1 MDNTPKTESIVR
13 FIEGIEANNIVLP
26 EFQRNFVWDVGKT
39 HDLLD
44 SLVKDIF
51 IGSIIYGI
59 PSFAITVREIDR
71 RPRRGKGSRA
81 KLKLNS
87 YSKDEIE
94 TKAQV
99 DNFRLVLDGQ
109 QRITSLYRALKGID
123 EVWFVCKKPEDLDY
137 GGDLDRFALEDLLY
151 EFSSHQSR
159 ERLSVKVSDVYKTI
173 EQTIRESK
181 IKAQFF
187 EGLAYLAE
195 KTEDERD
202 GEFDRYLTLLGKL
215 QDFFKADKLLS
226 YYLLNTTSEKFAL
239 FFERSNSK
247 GIQLNF
253 IDILAAKLYVGFNL
267 RHKIDEFEDEHPDY
281 TLNRETVVRTIAFF
295 VGGGNV
301 DRSYIL
307 QNLTHEH
314 FNAHWDMTCDLY
326 KRTLDF
332 LYKNHFILSQR
343 WMPYPNMMIP
353 LMVFLRNIGGDY
365 ANMSEGQ
372 FRFLKFWYWSS
383 IFSERYSTASNE
395 VVSRDART
403 LQRFA
408 GGENILDKG
417 YLADLRI
424 NLNSPEEILS
434 LTSKSSAVYKGI
446 LNLVNYHAG
455 GLVDWRNTRRLSFN
469 EELHDHHI
477 FPQKYIKD
485 TFGDDEEVLGLID
498 SVVNRTLI
506 PKLTNI
512 KIGKKPPS
520 AYLQQLQAN
529 NPSLPDSLRSH
540 LLKPELIG
548 GALDGEY
555 SAFLDE
561 RAEAMFGLVKEHVLD
576 QGEALLAGREEV
588 AA

>member
-13 FIEGIEANNIVLP
+13 FIEGIEASSIVLP

-71 RPRRGKGSRA
+71 RPRRGKGSRV

-137 GGDLDRFALEDLLY
+137 GGDLDKLALEDLLY

-159 ERLSVKVSDVYKTI
+159 ERLSVKVSDVYQTI

-187 EGLAYLAE
+187 DGLAYLAE
-195 KTEDERD
+195 KSEDERD
-202 GEFDRYLTLLGKL
+202 NEFDHYLTLLGKL

-267 RHKIDEFEDEHPDY
+267 RHKIDEFEDEHLDY

-314 FNAHWDMTCDLY
+314 FNAHWDTTCDLY

-343 WMPYPNMMIP
+343 WMPYPEHDDSP
-353 LMVFLRNIGGDY
+353 HGLLAEHRRRLRQHVRRAVSVPQVLVLVVDLLRALLHRVQRGREPRRPHLAALRGGW
-365 ANMSEGQ
+365 ST
-372 FRFLKFWYWSS
+372 FW
-383 IFSERYSTASNE
+383 I
-395 VVSRDART
+395 
-403 LQRFA
+403 
-408 GGENILDKG
+408 
-417 YLADLRI
+417 
-424 NLNSPEEILS
+424 
-434 LTSKSSAVYKGI
+434 KGI
-446 LNLVNYHAG
+446 SPTCASTSTV
-455 GLVDWRNTRRLSFN
+455 
-469 EELHDHHI
+469 
-477 FPQKYIKD
+477 
-485 TFGDDEEVLGLID
+485 
-498 SVVNRTLI
+498 
-506 PKLTNI
+506 PKRF
-512 KIGKKPPS
+512 S
-520 AYLQQLQAN
+520 
-529 NPSLPDSLRSH
+529 R
-540 LLKPELIG
+540 
-548 GALDGEY
+548 
-555 SAFLDE
+555 
-561 RAEAMFGLVKEHVLD
+561 
-576 QGEALLAGREEV
+576 
-588 AA
+588 